1 MSLLSSVNE
10 ASRNAPYF
18 SPPLPAGVANNL
30 SWTSNAYAPL
40 YEASISNV
48 SPFLTNT
55 TPLSCTLQCG
65 QTNLSDAY
73 NNWLVSAIPST
84 LSGGSIKFV
93 VAGNPA
99 APSNFPISW
108 AVAKF

>member
-10 ASRNAPYF
+10 AARNSPYF
-18 SPPLPAGVANNL
+18 SAPLPAGVASNL
-30 SWTSNAYAPL
+30 TWTANAYSPL

-55 TPLSCTLQCG
+55 SPLSCTLQCG
-65 QTNLSDAY
+65 QANLSDAY
-73 NNWLVSAIPST
+73 NYWLISAVPST

-99 APSNFPISW
+99 TPSSFPISW

>member
-10 ASRNAPYF
+10 AASNAPYF
-18 SPPLPAGVANNL
+18 TNVLPSGLANNL

-73 NNWLVSAIPST
+73 NNWLISVIPST

-99 APSNFPISW
+99 TPSNFPISW